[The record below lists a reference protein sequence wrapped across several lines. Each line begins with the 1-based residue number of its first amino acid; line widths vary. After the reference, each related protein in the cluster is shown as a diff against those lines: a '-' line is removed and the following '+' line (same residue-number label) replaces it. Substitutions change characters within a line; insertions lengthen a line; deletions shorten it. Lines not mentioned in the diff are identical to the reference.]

1 MSPAGSLS
9 GCIAAINAGADAVYL
24 GGELFG
30 ARAFAKNLSL
40 DELKEAIDYAHLF
53 NRKIYLTVNTLLK
66 NDEIKQKL
74 FDYLNPVYAH
84 GLDGVIVQ
92 DLGVIKFIRDI
103 FPDLPVHASTQMTIT
118 SYHQA
123 KMLKSLGVERVVPAR
138 EISFEET
145 KKIYEE
151 TGLEIESFVHG
162 ALCYCYSGQCLFSS
176 IIGGRSGN
184 RGRCAGP
191 CRLPYD
197 VFLGEKKVLKEKYP
211 LSPKDICVLEL
222 IPELVNSGVCSFK
235 IEGRMKRPEYTAGV
249 TAIYRKYIDLYL
261 SGNEYS
267 VDKRDLETLN
277 TLYSR
282 NDFSRSYYENE
293 AKNKKILKDMISLDA
308 PNYISAD
315 DDFMNEIAKKYVDT
329 RLKKK
334 IKAKI
339 SISKTSKCSAIIY
352 DDIHFV
358 SFETVPAKEAE
369 KRPLDADTVRKQ
381 FNKTGSTNFDFTDI
395 ETEVEDNAFLTM
407 GELNDFRRGALE
419 AFENELLKECR
430 RDYVNRDLLTDY
442 LTSINESIEKINTK
456 FADEINDSDF
466 ANNGDI
472 KVDCKTGNKDTIS
485 ISLGVSNEAQLK
497 LGVNSFAVSRI
508 YLNLSAYKDDLKS
521 AVKIIKEHGDKEIY
535 ISLPRIYRARFDS
548 FIKEFLDGEIV
559 QYIDGI
565 MLGSLEYY
573 NIVNEYIEKSGKNAT
588 ILERLNYIFDN
599 NVYAFNDL
607 AAGALISFDGRIK
620 RPELS
625 AAVEVNKKELI
636 HMACK
641 ADMEVQVYGLLP
653 LMISEG
659 CILNTAVGCKAE
671 NFKEVLRLKDRK
683 NNMFPVERDCKLCL
697 NTIYNCK
704 TLNLISEIMPLKANG
719 FNSFRIDLLN
729 ESAEDTKSLLAA
741 LERVNVGEEA
751 DFDIPDFTRGHF
763 KRGVD

>member
-66 NDEIKQKL
+66 NEEIKHKL
-74 FDYLNPVYAH
+74 FDYLNPIYAH
-84 GLDGVIVQ
+84 GIDGVIVQ

-162 ALCYCYSGQCLFSS
+162 ALCYCYSGQCLLSS

-197 VFLGEKKVLKEKYP
+197 VYLGEKKVLKEKYP

-249 TAIYRKYIDLYL
+249 TAVYRKYIDLYL
-261 SGNEYS
+261 SGNEYA
-267 VDKRDLETLN
+267 VDKKDLETLN

-293 AKNKKILKDMISLDA
+293 AKNKKLLKDMISLEA

-315 DDFMNEIAKKYVDT
+315 DDFMNEIAKKYLDT
-329 RLKKK
+329 RLKKI

-352 DDIHFV
+352 DDIHYA
-358 SFETVPAKEAE
+358 SFETAPAKEAE

-430 RDYVNRDLLTDY
+430 RDYVNKNLLSDY
-442 LTSINESIEKINTK
+442 LNKIKEAGENTK
-456 FADEINDSDF
+456 AEIKAS
-466 ANNGDI
+466 
-472 KVDCKTGNKDTIS
+472 VT
-485 ISLGVSNEAQLK
+485 VSRETQLK
-497 LGVNSFAVSRI
+497 HSLNSPAVSRI
-508 YLNLSAYKDDLKS
+508 YLSLSGYKDDIKS
-521 AVKIIKEHGDKEIY
+521 AVLQAKEQKDKEVFIA
-535 ISLPRIYRARFDS
+535 LPRIYRARFAG
-548 FIKEFLDGEIV
+548 FINEFLDGEIV

-607 AAGALISFDGRIK
+607 TAGALRSFGGRIK

-625 AAVEVNKKELI
+625 AAAELNKKELI

-659 CILNTAVGCKAE
+659 CILNTAAGCKGE

-704 TLNLISEIMPLKANG
+704 TLNLISEIMPLRANG

-729 ESAEDTKSLLAA
+729 ESAEDTKALLAA